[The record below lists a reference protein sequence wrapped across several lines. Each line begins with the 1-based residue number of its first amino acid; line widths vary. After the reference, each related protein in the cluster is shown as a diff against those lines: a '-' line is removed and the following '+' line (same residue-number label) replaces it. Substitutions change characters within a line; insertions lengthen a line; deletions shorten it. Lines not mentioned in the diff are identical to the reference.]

1 MPPIANEPRRLAVP
15 VMAAFGFGQLGEA
28 LVTIGFTTFLL
39 YYYNQVLGVSGTI
52 TGIALAISLLVDA
65 VVDPVAGSLSDRLRS
80 RWGRR
85 HPFILLS
92 ALPLGGCFYLIFN
105 PPGGI
110 SEIELAAWLV
120 VWTLATR
127 IALTFFHV
135 PHLALGAEMAHDYN
149 QRSTMYSY
157 NTFFG
162 VVGQAIGVAF
172 AYAMFFPTTPEY
184 SPGILNPHGYVQF
197 SSVFGVCI
205 LIAILVCVLG
215 TWREIP
221 FLPATG
227 RVHERF
233 SLRNVFHETAGAF
246 RNRSFRA
253 LFFGMC
259 LSTIMLSA
267 EGVLSPYMNVHFWG
281 LTTEQVSTIPAFSL
295 FGLFIGFALTPAL
308 TRWLDKKKTLIYC
321 AMLAIV
327 SPVVLVGLRLL
338 DVPWLPANGSPLVLP
353 LVIVVNFIGAMLA
366 PPIFGSLNAMFADIV
381 DEHELDTGH
390 RREGV
395 IFAARSFLVKAISSV
410 GVVVGGWVIDWIDFP
425 RGARA
430 GTVPDEV
437 LWNLGLYQA
446 PLPSIFVF
454 IAVILYSGYQLDR
467 TRHAEIIAALSLRKA
482 GNAPAAA
489 SEGLAAPQTKSA

>member
-1 MPPIANEPRRLAVP
+1 VSPIDSTPRRLAIP

-39 YYYNQVLGVSGTI
+39 YFYNQVLGVSGMV
-52 TGIALAISLLVDA
+52 TGAALAISLFVDA
-65 VVDPVAGSLSDRLRS
+65 AIDPIAGSLSDRLRS

-85 HPFILLS
+85 HPFIVLS
-92 ALPLGGCFYLIFN
+92 ALPLGGCFFLIFN
-105 PPGGI
+105 PPAGFG
-110 SEIELAAWLV
+110 EFQLAAWLV
-120 VWTLATR
+120 GWTLATR

-135 PHLALGAEMAHDYN
+135 PHLALGAEMAQDYN

-157 NTFFG
+157 NTFFAIF
-162 VVGQAIGVAF
+162 GQAIGVAL
-172 AYAMFFPTTPEY
+172 AYAAFFPTTEQY
-184 SPGILNPHGYVQF
+184 NPGLLNPSGYVEF
-197 SSVFGVCI
+197 SSIFAICVVV
-205 LIAILVCVLG
+205 AILVCAFA

-221 FLPATG
+221 YLPTTG
-227 RVHERF
+227 RTHERF
-233 SLRNVFHETAGAF
+233 SLGTVFRETAEAF

-267 EGVLSPYMNVHFWG
+267 EGVLTPYMNVHFWG
-281 LTTEQVSTIPAFSL
+281 LTTEQISTIPAFSM
-295 FGLFIGFALTPAL
+295 FGLIIGFMVTPLL
-308 TRWLDKKKTLIYC
+308 TRWLDKKRTLIYC

-327 SPVVLVGLRLL
+327 CPVVLVGMRLL
-338 DVPWLPANGSPLVLP
+338 HAPWFPANGSALVLP

-366 PPIFGSLNAMFADIV
+366 PPIFGTLNAMFADIV

-395 IFAARSFLVKAISSV
+395 IFAARSFLIKAISSV

-425 RGARA
+425 RGAHA

-467 TRHAEIIAALSLRKA
+467 NRHAEIVAELNRRRAAGTAA
-482 GNAPAAA
+482 GDLITEAKRA
-489 SEGLAAPQTKSA
+489 

>member
-1 MPPIANEPRRLAVP
+1 MASSSSEPRRLSIP

-52 TGIALAISLLVDA
+52 TGIALAISLIVDA

-92 ALPLGGCFYLIFN
+92 AVPLGGCFFLIFN
-105 PPGGI
+105 PPGGFG
-110 SEIELAAWLV
+110 EIGLAAWLV

-162 VVGQAIGVAF
+162 IVGQAIGVAF
-172 AYAMFFPTTPEY
+172 AYYAFFPTTEQY
-184 SPGILNPHGYVQF
+184 SPGLLNPHGYVEF

-205 LIAILVCVLG
+205 VVAIAVCVLG

-221 FLPATG
+221 HLPTSG
-227 RVHERF
+227 RSTAAF
-233 SLRNVFHETAGAF
+233 SLLGVFHETAEAF

-253 LFFGMC
+253 LFFG
-259 LSTIMLSA
+259 LSLATIMLSA
-267 EGVLSPYMNVHFWG
+267 EGVLTPYMSVHFWG
-281 LTTEQVSTIPAFSL
+281 LTTEQISSIPAFSL
-295 FGLFIGFALTPAL
+295 FGLFIGFALTPAV
-308 TRWLDKKKTLIYC
+308 TRWLDKKRTLMYGS
-321 AMLAIV
+321 MLAITN
-327 SPVVLVGLRLL
+327 SVVLVGLRLL
-338 DVPWLPANGSPLVLP
+338 DVPWFPQNGSPLILP
-353 LVIVVNFIGAMLA
+353 LVIIMSFIGAMLA

-390 RREGV
+390 RREGI
-395 IFAARSFLVKAISSV
+395 IFAARSFLIKAISSV
-410 GVVVGGWVIDWIDFP
+410 GVVVGGWIIDWINFP
-425 RGARA
+425 RGAKA
-430 GTVPDEV
+430 GTVPEDV
-437 LWNLGLYQA
+437 LWELGLYQA
-446 PLPSIFVF
+446 PVPSIFVF
-454 IAVILYSGYQLDR
+454 IAVILYSGYRLDR
-467 TRHAEIIAALSLRKA
+467 TRHAEIVAALNARRAAEAAA
-482 GNAPAAA
+482 GNVPFAARRA
-489 SEGLAAPQTKSA
+489 

>member
-1 MPPIANEPRRLAVP
+1 MTSSSSEPRRLAIP

-52 TGIALAISLLVDA
+52 TGIALAISLFVDA
-65 VVDPVAGSLSDRLRS
+65 AVDPIAGSLSDRLRS

-92 ALPLGGCFYLIFN
+92 AIPLGGCFFLIFN
-105 PPGGI
+105 PPTGLG
-110 SEIELAAWLV
+110 EFELAAWLV
-120 VWTLATR
+120 CWTLATR

-149 QRSTMYSY
+149 QRSTMFSY
-157 NTFFG
+157 NTLFSI
-162 VVGQAIGVAF
+162 VGQALGVAF
-172 AYAMFFPTTPEY
+172 AYATFFPTTEQY
-184 SPGILNPHGYVQF
+184 NPGLLNPFGYVQF
-197 SSVFGVCI
+197 SAVFGFCVI
-205 LIAILVCVLG
+205 VAILVCVLG

-221 FLPATG
+221 HLPNSG
-227 RVHERF
+227 RTHERF
-233 SLRNVFHETAGAF
+233 SLLNVFRETAEAF

-267 EGVLSPYMNVHFWG
+267 EGVLTPYMNVHFWG
-281 LTTEQVSTIPAFSL
+281 LTTEQISTIPAVSM
-295 FGLFIGFALTPAL
+295 FGLIIGFMVTPLL

-327 SPVVLVGLRLL
+327 CPVVLVGLRLL
-338 DVPWLPANGSPLVLP
+338 DAPWLPANGSALVLP
-353 LVIVVNFIGAMLA
+353 LVMVVNFVGAMLA

-381 DEHELDTGH
+381 DEHELETGH

-395 IFAARSFLVKAISSV
+395 IFAARSFLIKAISSV

-430 GTVPDEV
+430 GTVPEDV
-437 LWNLGLYQA
+437 LWDLGLYQA

-454 IAVILYSGYQLDR
+454 IAVILYSGYRLDR
-467 TRHAEIIAALSLRKA
+467 KRHAEIVAALNLRRSQA
-482 GNAPAAA
+482 NPTTEAVVQRTAA
-489 SEGLAAPQTKSA
+489 

>member
-1 MPPIANEPRRLAVP
+1 MTTSANEPRRLAVP

-52 TGIALAISLLVDA
+52 TGIALAISLFVDA
-65 VVDPVAGSLSDRLRS
+65 AIDPIAGALSDRLHS

-85 HPFILLS
+85 HPYILLS
-92 ALPLGGCFYLIFN
+92 AVPLGLCFFLIFN
-105 PPGGI
+105 PPHGL
-110 SEIELAAWLV
+110 SQVELAAWLV
-120 VWTLATR
+120 AWTLATR

-149 QRSTMYSY
+149 QRSTMFSY
-157 NTFFG
+157 NTFFSII
-162 VVGQAIGVAF
+162 GQAIGVAV
-172 AYAMFFPTTPEY
+172 AYALFFPTTEEY
-184 SPGILNPHGYVQF
+184 NPGLLNPHGYVSF
-197 SSVFGVCI
+197 STVFGVCVI
-205 LIAILVCVLG
+205 AAILVCVAG

-221 FLPATG
+221 HLPASG
-227 RVHERF
+227 RAHQRF
-233 SLRNVFHETAGAF
+233 TLGSVARETAEAF

-259 LSTIMLSA
+259 LATIMLSA
-267 EGVLSPYMNVHFWG
+267 EGVLTPYMNVHFWG
-281 LTTEQVSTIPAFSL
+281 LTTEQISTIPMFSL
-295 FGLFIGFALTPAL
+295 VGLIIGFLITPAL
-308 TRWLDKKKTLIYC
+308 TRRFDKKGTLMYC
-321 AMLAIV
+321 SMLAIIN
-327 SPVVLVGLRLL
+327 PVVFVGLRLL
-338 DVPWLPANGSPLVLP
+338 DVPWFPDNGSPWVLP
-353 LVIVVNFIGAMLA
+353 LVATLSFIGALFA

-410 GVVVGGWVIDWIDFP
+410 GVVVGGWVIDWIEFP

-430 GTVPDEV
+430 GTVPDDV

-446 PLPSIFVF
+446 PVPAIFIF
-454 IAVILYSGYQLDR
+454 LAVLLYSGYRLDR
-467 TRHAEIIAALSLRKA
+467 KRHAEIVDELNRRRSVARESAALSY
-482 GNAPAAA
+482 GNPA
-489 SEGLAAPQTKSA
+489 SD

>member
-1 MPPIANEPRRLAVP
+1 MTPSSSQPRRLRIP

-52 TGIALAISLLVDA
+52 TGIALAISLIVDA
-65 VVDPVAGSLSDRLRS
+65 VVDPIAGSLSDRLHS

-92 ALPLGGCFYLIFN
+92 AIPLGGCFFLIFN
-105 PPGGI
+105 PPGGFG
-110 SEIELAAWLV
+110 EIGLASWLV

-162 VVGQAIGVAF
+162 IVGQAIGVAF
-172 AYAMFFPTTPEY
+172 AYYAFFPTSEEY
-184 SPGILNPHGYVQF
+184 NPGLLNPLGYVEF
-197 SSVFGVCI
+197 SSVFAVCI
-205 LIAILVCVLG
+205 VAAILVCVLG

-221 FLPATG
+221 YLPASG
-227 RVHERF
+227 RSNARF
-233 SLRNVFHETAGAF
+233 SLLGVFHETAGAF

-253 LFFGMC
+253 LFFG
-259 LSTIMLSA
+259 LSLATIMLSA
-267 EGVLSPYMNVHFWG
+267 EGVLTPYMSVHFWG
-281 LTTEQVSTIPAFSL
+281 LTTEQISTIPAFSL
-295 FGLFIGFALTPAL
+295 FGLFIGFALTPAV
-308 TRWLDKKKTLIYC
+308 TRWLDKKRTLMYGS
-321 AMLAIV
+321 MLAITN
-327 SPVVLVGLRLL
+327 SVVLVGLRLL
-338 DVPWLPANGSPLVLP
+338 DVPWFPANGSPFILP
-353 LVIVVNFIGAMLA
+353 LVIVMNFIGAMLA

-390 RREGV
+390 RREGI
-395 IFAARSFLVKAISSV
+395 IFAARSFLIKAISSV
-410 GVVVGGWVIDWIDFP
+410 GVVVGGWIIDWINFP

-430 GTVPDEV
+430 GTVPEDV
-437 LWNLGLYQA
+437 LWDLGLYQA
-446 PLPSIFVF
+446 PLPSVFVF
-454 IAVILYSGYQLDR
+454 IAVILYSGYRLDR
-467 TRHAEIIAALSLRKA
+467 KRHAEIIAALTLRRE
-482 GNAPAAA
+482 AAA
-489 SEGLAAPQTKSA
+489 REDLVEPQAKSA

>member
-1 MPPIANEPRRLAVP
+1 
-15 VMAAFGFGQLGEA
+15 MAAFGFGQLGEA

-39 YYYNQVLGVSGTI
+39 FYYNQVLGVSGTI
-52 TGIALAISLLVDA
+52 TGIALAISLFVDA
-65 VVDPVAGSLSDRLRS
+65 AVDPIAGSLSDRLRS

-92 ALPLGGCFYLIFN
+92 AIPLGGCFFLIFN
-105 PPGGI
+105 PPTGF
-110 SEIELAAWLV
+110 SEFELAAWLV
-120 VWTLATR
+120 CWTLATR

-149 QRSTMYSY
+149 QRSTMFSY
-157 NTFFG
+157 NTLFSI
-162 VVGQAIGVAF
+162 VGQALGVAF
-172 AYAMFFPTTPEY
+172 AYATFFPTTEQY
-184 SPGILNPHGYVQF
+184 NPGLLNPVGYVQF
-197 SSVFGVCI
+197 SAVFGVCV
-205 LIAILVCVLG
+205 LVAILVCVLG

-221 FLPATG
+221 YLPTTG
-227 RVHERF
+227 RTHDRF
-233 SLRNVFHETAGAF
+233 SLLNVFRETSEAF

-267 EGVLSPYMNVHFWG
+267 EGVLTPYMNVHFWG
-281 LTTEQVSTIPAFSL
+281 LTTEQISTIPAVSM
-295 FGLFIGFALTPAL
+295 FGLIIGFMVTPLL

-327 SPVVLVGLRLL
+327 CPVVLVGLRLL
-338 DVPWLPANGSPLVLP
+338 DAPWFPANGSALVLP
-353 LVIVVNFIGAMLA
+353 LVMVVNFVGAMLA

-381 DEHELDTGH
+381 DEHELETGH

-395 IFAARSFLVKAISSV
+395 IFAARSFLIKAISSV

-430 GTVPDEV
+430 GTVPEDV
-437 LWNLGLYQA
+437 LWDLGLYQA

-454 IAVILYSGYQLDR
+454 LAVILYSGYRLDR
-467 TRHAEIIAALSLRKA
+467 KRHAEILAALNQRRA
-482 GNAPAAA
+482 AAA
-489 SEGLAAPQTKSA
+489 SAVDIPMEAQARRA